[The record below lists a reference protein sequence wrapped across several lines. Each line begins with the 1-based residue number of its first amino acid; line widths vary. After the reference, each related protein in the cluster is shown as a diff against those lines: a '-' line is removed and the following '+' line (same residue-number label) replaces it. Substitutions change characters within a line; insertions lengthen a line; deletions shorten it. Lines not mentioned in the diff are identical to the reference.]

1 MPINNKKNADI
12 RNEDFKAKD
21 IYKSW
26 SIECKKAQDSICVL
40 SNVIDQTVP
49 RLLASK
55 LINPEVSKKV
65 YTRID
70 SLAIYDMPYHVRA
83 LINCKKKGIRVFQV
97 DQLNANSLII
107 DNKYISLGSQNFTAC
122 SRRNKE
128 TSLMS
133 NWNFEST
140 SFLKTINL
148 WMENAQEIELRYLI
162 SLESKL
168 KKFRPSILKL
178 QSEHSLVFNQVFEEE
193 KKHRALEEI
202 RKIEERN
209 AAKRNRIESELSRN
223 LGGRELTSNVSFA
236 TGNIFITKSYM
247 DSLSTRITY
256 KADYDKDLTKW
267 NFRRINNDD
276 DLIRLFYYPCINVEN
291 NSISFVRLTK
301 TRISFF
307 SSGIKLSNAI
317 NINNKYYF
325 ITVNCP
331 NENTFEVNYI
341 VTIKSY
347 SDKVCKLNFLFD
359 GNKFNYISGTCNSDL
374 LKREILDS
382 LLNSEIELNSLFK
395 KVFRGFNISSIAKPI
410 KNFFNARIYKLSLVD
425 YLDNPIIVAKE
436 L

>member
-1 MPINNKKNADI
+1 
-12 RNEDFKAKD
+12 
-21 IYKSW
+21 
-26 SIECKKAQDSICVL
+26 
-40 SNVIDQTVP
+40 
-49 RLLASK
+49 
-55 LINPEVSKKV
+55 
-65 YTRID
+65 
-70 SLAIYDMPYHVRA
+70 
-83 LINCKKKGIRVFQV
+83 
-97 DQLNANSLII
+97 
-107 DNKYISLGSQNFTAC
+107 
-122 SRRNKE
+122 
-128 TSLMS
+128 MS

-178 QSEHSLVFNQVFEEE
+178 KSEHSLVFYEVFEEE
-193 KKHRALEEI
+193 KKQKALEEI

-209 AAKRNRIESELSRN
+209 EAKRNRIESELSRN
-223 LGGRELTSNVSFA
+223 LGGRESTSNVRFA
-236 TGNIFITKSYM
+236 TGIIYITRSNI
-247 DSLSTRITY
+247 DSLSSGITY

-267 NFRRINNDD
+267 DFRRINNDD
-276 DLIRLFYYPCINVEN
+276 DLKRLFYYPCINVEN

-307 SSGIKLSNAI
+307 SSGIQLGDAI
-317 NINNKYYF
+317 NINNKNYS
-325 ITVNCP
+325 ITVKCP

-341 VTIKSY
+341 VIIKSVP
-347 SDKVCKLNFLFD
+347 DKVCKLNFLFD

-410 KNFFNARIYKLSLVD
+410 KKFFNARIYKLSLVD